1 MKQRASTFEKIN
13 KMSRTLAKLTKRK
26 KIQINNIRGWNGG
39 T

>member
-1 MKQRASTFEKIN
+1 MKQRASSFEKIN
-13 KMSRTLAKLTKRK
+13 KMGRTLAKLTKRK